1 MEVKEQLAVQAR
13 TLLGHALTKSAPSQ
27 HRTWK
32 LEAGSDASTKRNLQD
47 LPQSV
52 EGCCMLLI
60 PAPKFYEASSG
71 ACKSWSSHQV
81 PSSDRQRSHASMQPT
96 CFRCHPCGLRMMA
109 LPQHDH
115 FCYAAPAIEAFWLQP
130 NEAREPGGQSA
141 LHDVK
146 AGKVALMPLG
156 K

>member
-1 MEVKEQLAVQAR
+1 
-13 TLLGHALTKSAPSQ
+13 
-27 HRTWK
+27 
-32 LEAGSDASTKRNLQD
+32 
-47 LPQSV
+47 
-52 EGCCMLLI
+52 
-60 PAPKFYEASSG
+60 
-71 ACKSWSSHQV
+71 
-81 PSSDRQRSHASMQPT
+81 
-96 CFRCHPCGLRMMA
+96 MMA